1 MPASRTVPETRQ
13 SVHEAIRDGT
23 CRSDR
28 INSGTYSATVRCRL
42 RAVDGFLDRL
52 DRGGVA
58 LAEVGIDDIDRE
70 VARWHAR
77 DCGRITIATKHLDD
91 CLRWFQQVE
100 LDNASPRACLANAI
114 DRSCM
119 RFGN

>member
-1 MPASRTVPETRQ
+1 M
-13 SVHEAIRDGT
+13 
-23 CRSDR
+23 
-28 INSGTYSATVRCRL
+28 
-42 RAVDGFLDRL
+42 
-52 DRGGVA
+52 A